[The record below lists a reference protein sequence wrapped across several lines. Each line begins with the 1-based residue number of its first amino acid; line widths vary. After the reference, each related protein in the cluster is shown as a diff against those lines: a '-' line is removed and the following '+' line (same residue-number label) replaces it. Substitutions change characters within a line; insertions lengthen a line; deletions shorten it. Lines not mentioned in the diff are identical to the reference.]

1 MPWPLKWEEDF
12 GFAADRYPVI
22 ATEIGFDYNWG
33 PREVNAAY
41 GPAITSYLESRNIS
55 WVVWCFDPEWG
66 PSMISSWD
74 TFALTDEGKFFS
86 DAMHAPPA
94 SSSPAAAK

>member
-41 GPAITSYLESRNIS
+41 GPAITSYSNRGIS
-55 WVVWCFDPEWG
+55 VG
-66 PSMISSWD
+66 LSG
-74 TFALTDEGKFFS
+74 ALIRSGGR
-86 DAMHAPPA
+86 A
-94 SSSPAAAK
+94 